1 MDLDLTYGGKNE
13 TILLLV
19 GTRSVTLRKSKGK
32 KMSASK
38 NGKVTSSKDAINE
51 SLVKDFSAI
60 LNLEAEIN
68 FYEKAVSLLNSGA
81 ISVRG
86 LKATIEKAEEVGTAP
101 TIRISQVQYFVD
113 SAEVRK
119 LEGGKIQTLKSILNA
134 TIQAKR
140 AYKKDFSLRLQEA
153 STFAQFV
160 RAIPTQG
167 ERAKAGRKASEGETL
182 ANLDAYVSLFM
193 GAKDLDD
200 LSIQNHEQFADF
212 CKFVTALVK
221 AHKANHP
228 TVKAL
233 SA

>member
-1 MDLDLTYGGKNE
+1 MTK
-13 TILLLV
+13 
-19 GTRSVTLRKSKGK
+19 
-32 KMSASK
+32 SK

-51 SLVKDFSAI
+51 SLVKDFSSI

-68 FYEKAVSLLNSGA
+68 FFEKAVLMLNTGV

-119 LEGGKIQTLKSILNA
+119 LEGAKSQSLKAILNA

-140 AYKKDFSLRLQEA
+140 AYKKDFSAKLAEA
-153 STFAQFV
+153 QTFAQFV
-160 RAIPTQG
+160 RAIPSQG
-167 ERAKAGRKASEGETL
+167 ERAKAGRKESKGETL

-193 GAKDLDD
+193 GAKDLED
-200 LSIQNHEQFADF
+200 LSIQNHEQWADF
-212 CKFVTALVK
+212 CKFVGALIK

-228 TVKAL
+228 TVKAV
-233 SA
+233 A